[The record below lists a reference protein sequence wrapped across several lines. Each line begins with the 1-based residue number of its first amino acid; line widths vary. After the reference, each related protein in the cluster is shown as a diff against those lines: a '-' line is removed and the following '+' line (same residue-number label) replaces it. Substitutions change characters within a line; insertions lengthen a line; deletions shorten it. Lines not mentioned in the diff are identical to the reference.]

1 MSSLKHKSQTEILLE
16 SLNIP
21 FYDRVS
27 LLEKL
32 QESEIRSSQS
42 IAQRIL
48 ILTYLCYI
56 SDVPEDRF
64 KIIEF
69 LKKENLWNS
78 VTDDEQKLFLKGKL
92 TEQERINISWRS
104 EGVWLLLFIINKIEK
119 IELPQKEIEMD
130 KIFDQIPDFMTG
142 TEEYIKSA
150 LLRPRAEILELSD
163 LIYRLHWA
171 LRDVQLNNGSPLN
184 LNPGILFERH
194 YAINWVTDSSLNW
207 DDIKTDT

>member
-1 MSSLKHKSQTEILLE
+1 M
-16 SLNIP
+16 
-21 FYDRVS
+21 
-27 LLEKL
+27 LEKL
-32 QESEIRSSQS
+32 QESEIRSSKS

-78 VTDDEQKLFLKGKL
+78 ATDDEQKLFLKEKL

-104 EGVWLLLFIINKIEK
+104 EGVWLLLFTINKIEK
-119 IELPQKEIEMD
+119 LELPQKEIEMD
-130 KIFDQIPDFMTG
+130 QIFDELPDFMTG

-150 LLRPRAEILELSD
+150 VLRPIAEILE
-163 LIYRLHWA
+163 
-171 LRDVQLNNGSPLN
+171 
-184 LNPGILFERH
+184 
-194 YAINWVTDSSLNW
+194 
-207 DDIKTDT
+207 

>member
-78 VTDDEQKLFLKGKL
+78 ATDDEQKLFLKEKL
-92 TEQERINISWRS
+92 TEQERIDISWRS

-119 IELPQKEIEMD
+119 LELPQKEIEMD
-130 KIFDQIPDFMTG
+130 QIFDELPDFMTE
-142 TEEYIKSA
+142 TKEYIQSA
-150 LLRPRAEILELSD
+150 VLRPIAEILELSD

-171 LRDVQLNNGSPLN
+171 LRDVQLNNGSALN

-194 YAINWVTDSSLNW
+194 HAINWVTDSSLNW
-207 DDIKTDT
+207 DDITTDT